1 MKKVVLEGRRADVSW
16 GHLSVDGI
24 EHATEIFGKA
34 VWDTNDAAV
43 MDPNLIVRITVEA
56 TWRPVVAGSIWKGK
70 HDGLERVVLAIEGG
84 GLKLRA
90 RPMSSPSASAWC
102 SRRADSSAAWLL
114 SSARP
119 TT

>member
-84 GLKLRA
+84 GLNYQRVCDGTHHYATLDGVWYSDFIWVSD
-90 RPMSSPSASAWC
+90 P
-102 SRRADSSAAWLL
+102 
-114 SSARP
+114 
-119 TT
+119 